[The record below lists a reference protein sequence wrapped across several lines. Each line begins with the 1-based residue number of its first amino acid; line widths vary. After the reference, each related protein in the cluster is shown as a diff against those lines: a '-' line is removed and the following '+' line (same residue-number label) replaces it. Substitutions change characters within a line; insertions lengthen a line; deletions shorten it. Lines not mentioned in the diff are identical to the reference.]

1 MIVMIAYESSAT
13 FKVSC
18 KFYFCLGEH
27 LLHRGMDRV
36 SVNARLNTLKS
47 AEAAAL
53 RRGDH
58 DAAKRVRAFFYPCVI
73 IDRLSK
79 KTS

>member
-1 MIVMIAYESSAT
+1 
-13 FKVSC
+13 
-18 KFYFCLGEH
+18 
-27 LLHRGMDRV
+27 MDRF
-36 SVNARLNTLKS
+36 SVNARLNALKS

-73 IDRLSK
+73 IIDRLSL